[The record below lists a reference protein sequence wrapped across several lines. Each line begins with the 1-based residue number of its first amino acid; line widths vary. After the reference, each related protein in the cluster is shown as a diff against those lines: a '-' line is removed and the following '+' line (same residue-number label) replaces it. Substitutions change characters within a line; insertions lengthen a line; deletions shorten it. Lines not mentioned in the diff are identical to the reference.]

1 MLDVVT
7 RRTQEAGEAAKKAV
21 TLNPN
26 YASAYA
32 QLAQD
37 QVSPSEFASALDNVD
52 QAIKLSPRDPELG
65 RWHWIK
71 GKTLIYLGRYK
82 EALQEQQAALG
93 SGYQSWPAYA
103 FLAIANAFVGRQ
115 SEAEVALAQARKLNP
130 KLTIKWMR
138 ARLDDPEV
146 TFEGL
151 RKAGLPE
158 E

>member
-1 MLDVVT
+1 MRPAIAVRIDPSTARAYTIRGMLDVVT

-71 GKTLIYLGRYK
+71 GKTLIYL
-82 EALQEQQAALG
+82 
-93 SGYQSWPAYA
+93 
-103 FLAIANAFVGRQ
+103 
-115 SEAEVALAQARKLNP
+115 
-130 KLTIKWMR
+130 
-138 ARLDDPEV
+138 
-146 TFEGL
+146 
-151 RKAGLPE
+151 
-158 E
+158 